1 MYQVLRA
8 CIAPKTAINDRENN
22 KSHANCELLFM
33 MSKAWP
39 NAYQPGCCCYCSPR
53 RIGSPNQVAFC
64 SAERR
69 RIFGSERHAQITVFA
84 CVFAI
89 CVSSLV
95 ITNCP
100 KSTSAASLP
109 QGRQMQRQLQVNRGN
124 AITRMEELCA
134 AIDITKNI
142 SL

>member
-1 MYQVLRA
+1 
-8 CIAPKTAINDRENN
+8 
-22 KSHANCELLFM
+22 M

-100 KSTSAASLP
+100 KSTSAVSLL
-109 QGRQMQRQLQVNRGN
+109 QGRKADAEAASSQSWECNNKDAGALRCSRHHKHQLV
-124 AITRMEELCA
+124 
-134 AIDITKNI
+134 NI
-142 SL
+142 SYRMHYLSIFTIRKISL